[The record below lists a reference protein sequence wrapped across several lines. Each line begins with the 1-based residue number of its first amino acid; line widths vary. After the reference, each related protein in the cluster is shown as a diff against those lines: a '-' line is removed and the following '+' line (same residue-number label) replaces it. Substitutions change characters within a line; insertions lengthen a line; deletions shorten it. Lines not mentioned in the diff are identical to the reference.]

1 MEAPSG
7 TGFSLGELRAIRLYI
22 ARRTGL
28 YGDDLDD
35 AVADGLL
42 ALVER
47 GGADNIR
54 AAKWFAFVGAVD
66 AYRRS
71 EKGSRTPARRLIG
84 RPEGIGL
91 EAMQRY
97 IADDIYPSDSEI
109 PRIVAWANKRPE
121 RTRRIVMLVLQGHTF
136 EQAGAAEGVSPTRT
150 SQLLHGKS
158 KGNVPPPS

>member
-47 GGADNIR
+47 GGAENMA
-54 AAKWFAFVGAVD
+54 AAKWFAFVGAID

-71 EKGSRTPARRLIG
+71 EKGSRTAARRAIG
-84 RPEGIGL
+84 RPEGIGV
-91 EAMQRY
+91 EVMGHAV
-97 IADDIYPSDSEI
+97 ADDVYPSDTEI
-109 PRIVAWANKRPE
+109 PRIIEWANKRPE
-121 RTRRIVMLVLQGHTF
+121 RTRRIVMRVLQGHTF
-136 EQAGAAEGVSPTRT
+136 EEAGAAEGVSPTRT
-150 SQLLHGKS
+150 SQLLHNWRRAG
-158 KGNVPPPS
+158 